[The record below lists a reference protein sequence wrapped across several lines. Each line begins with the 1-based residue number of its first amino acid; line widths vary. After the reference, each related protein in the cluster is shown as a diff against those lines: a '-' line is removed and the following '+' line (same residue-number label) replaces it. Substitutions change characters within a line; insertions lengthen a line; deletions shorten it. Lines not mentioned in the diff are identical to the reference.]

1 MSKPSPNEE
10 EGPQLDDSQNKVRWW
25 YGQKEVL
32 IKGRREMVCQKQWQ
46 SGGQSSAASEPMG
59 YASNRREHFTQ
70 SLHETS
76 VGRHEEGT
84 QLEES

>member
-1 MSKPSPNEE
+1 M
-10 EGPQLDDSQNKVRWW
+10 DDSQNKVRWW
-25 YGQKEVL
+25 YGRRQSPKWKEVL
-32 IKGRREMVCQKQWQ
+32 IKGGREMVCQKQWQ

-70 SLHETS
+70 SLCETS